1 MDIEDLVYGAGK
13 KGRTKDGKSLKAER
27 KEAVQDARVA
37 ASLKVILDGGDHSL
51 LTRAMDPGSTKG
63 LSPGK
68 LLSNKEV
75 ASSAVASVN
84 LTEDYVGVSP
94 SDIAA
99 FRSAHPLS
107 GEFGMELRES
117 YEYAER
123 RASVQ
128 GNFNAFPLFGG
139 GGEGVGSGGGGDRG
153 KSDTEE
159 QAQIEID
166 PRHKGEKKKEKKKKK
181 AAQAQSPEREAANI
195 VDTQGN
201 FVSVPSSNFA
211 QHRRKS
217 LSELDYLYR
226 SQVVKSAQANPE
238 IRKYKK
244 VAEATRMARSRGGF
258 RPGAGSSSGSM
269 DDGAGGGVS
278 PTKKGKGVR
287 LKGKKG
293 GEGEVPTPAVN
304 AAEDRKGW
312 RYLEKPDDRRR
323 REDRLHASLV
333 RMFELQVKLEEE
345 RKASDKAKG
354 GSSID
359 LLSLFRRSFWGGKEK
374 AADALATATTTTAT
388 TTTALEARNEN
399 SRARKPPGKNATL
412 FRRSLPKL

>member
-13 KGRTKDGKSLKAER
+13 KGRTKDGKSLKAAR

-37 ASLKVILDGGDHSL
+37 ASLKVILEGGDHSL
-51 LTRAMDPGSTKG
+51 LTRAMDPESSKG
-63 LSPGK
+63 LSPCK

-117 YEYAER
+117 YEYAEK

-128 GNFNAFPLFGG
+128 GTFKAFPLFEGR
-139 GGEGVGSGGGGDRG
+139 GEGVGSGDRE
-153 KSDTEE
+153 KSEREE
-159 QAQIEID
+159 QAQIEKD
-166 PRHKGEKKKEKKKKK
+166 PRHKGKKKKEKKKK
-181 AAQAQSPEREAANI
+181 AVQAQSPEKEAANI
-195 VDTQGN
+195 VDTHGN
-201 FVSVPSSNFA
+201 FVSVLSSNIA
-211 QHRRKS
+211 QRRRKS

-244 VAEATRMARSRGGF
+244 VAEATRMARSRGGYM
-258 RPGAGSSSGSM
+258 PGAGSSSGSM
-269 DDGAGGGVS
+269 DDGTGGGVS
-278 PTKKGKGVR
+278 PTKKETGVSF
-287 LKGKKG
+287 KGKKG
-293 GEGEVPTPAVN
+293 GEREVATPALN

-345 RKASDKAKG
+345 QKASDKAKG
-354 GSSID
+354 GSGLD
-359 LLSLFRRSFWGGKEK
+359 LLSLFRRSFWGDKEK
-374 AADALATATTTTAT
+374 AADALATATTTT
-388 TTTALEARNEN
+388 TTTALEARSEN
-399 SRARKPPGKNATL
+399 SRARKPPGKNASL
-412 FRRSLPKL
+412 FRSLPKL